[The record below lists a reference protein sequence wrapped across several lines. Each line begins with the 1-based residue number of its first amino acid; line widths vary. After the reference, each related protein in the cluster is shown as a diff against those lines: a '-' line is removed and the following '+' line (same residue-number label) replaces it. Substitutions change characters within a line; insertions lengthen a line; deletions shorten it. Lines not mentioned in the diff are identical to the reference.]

1 MELAIQYEETPKT
14 LTCYFENVDVSLI
27 NGLRRIILT
36 EIDSL
41 VIRGFPHKENLIQIK
56 KNNTKFNNEY
66 IKHRLSCLPILI
78 SKRETFKPFI
88 QDYTLRIHVKN
99 DTDEK
104 MVLTTDDIQLYKKEV
119 LVKKRLFYE
128 DPIPICYMYPK
139 ISDNDPPEE
148 FMAEIQLSIGRA
160 KEDACWNMVSKCLFF
175 NTENKEAVERKLKDI
190 EPEKQT
196 DFKLLDAQRLFIPN
210 HFTMIVETVG
220 VYTNTEIVYYACEKI
235 LETLD
240 QLSRE
245 LVGESIQPYTP
256 IMPLEGS
263 IHLFEKTVSENDKM
277 FILQLEND
285 DYTFGKLIEKY
296 LYNYKSEWFKFI
308 AFKKEHPHDK
318 HGLVQLVW
326 KEMQDEDKL
335 KRVVLDVFEL
345 IQSDVQRVKEVFK
358 KNS

>member
-1 MELAIQYEETPKT
+1 MELNIRYEETPKT
-14 LTCYFENVDVSLI
+14 LTCYFENADVSLI

-196 DFKLLDAQRLFIPN
+196 DFKLLDAQTTIHSKSFYNDCRNRWRVYQYGNRLLC
-210 HFTMIVETVG
+210 VR
-220 VYTNTEIVYYACEKI
+220 KI

-263 IHLFEKTVSENDKM
+263 IHLFEKTVSENDKNVYST
-277 FILQLEND
+277 IRKRRL
-285 DYTFGKLIEKY
+285 Y
-296 LYNYKSEWFKFI
+296 LW
-308 AFKKEHPHDK
+308 
-318 HGLVQLVW
+318 
-326 KEMQDEDKL
+326 
-335 KRVVLDVFEL
+335 
-345 IQSDVQRVKEVFK
+345 
-358 KNS
+358 